1 MTSPL
6 ASALVSASDSGL
18 SRRTGVVKTIS
29 PLVVTT
35 GYGDITATARLDSY
49 TPVVGHVVLVM
60 VDDGGAAI
68 VAGRLVS
75 P

>member
-6 ASALVSASDSGL
+6 ASALASASDSGL
-18 SRRTGVVKTIS
+18 RRRSGTVKSSS
-29 PLVVTT
+29 PLVVSTT
-35 GYGDITATARLDSY
+35 DGDLPATSRLASY
-49 TPVVGHVVLVM
+49 TPVVGHVVLVL

-68 VAGRLVS
+68 VAGRLIA